1 MRIYLDLCCYN
12 RPYDEQDNIIVRLES
27 DAKLFI
33 QGLIR
38 DRQLELVW
46 SSMLD
51 YENKDNPS
59 DEKRE
64 RIAVWKKMAVVSIR
78 MSDTIQKTA
87 AHLATLGIK
96 NNDAIH
102 IACAIEA
109 HADYFITTDKRILNK
124 PVEKIITI
132 NPLNFLERYEDDNV
146 TEK

>member
-38 DRQLELVW
+38 DKQLELVW

-59 DEKRE
+59 SEKRE
-64 RIAVWKKMAVVSIR
+64 RIAVWEKMAVVSIR

-87 AHLATLGIK
+87 ANLMRLGIK

-102 IACAIEA
+102 IASAIEA

-132 NPLNFLERYEDDNV
+132 SPLHFLERYER
-146 TEK
+146 